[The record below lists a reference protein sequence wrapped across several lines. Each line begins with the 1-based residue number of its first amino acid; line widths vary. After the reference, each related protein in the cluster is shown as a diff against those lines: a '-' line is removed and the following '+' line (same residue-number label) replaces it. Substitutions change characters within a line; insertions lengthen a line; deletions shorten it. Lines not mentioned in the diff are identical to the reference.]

1 MVKKLTVI
9 LLDLDMGILCTLA
22 IVFFCRSINYLFG
35 SGIMTEKYGI
45 VLNNNM
51 DAYDFDFN
59 TGANGLRPNPVNQ
72 IAHTYSMGCH
82 P

>member
-1 MVKKLTVI
+1 
-9 LLDLDMGILCTLA
+9 
-22 IVFFCRSINYLFG
+22 
-35 SGIMTEKYGI
+35 MTEKYGI

-72 IAHTYSMGCH
+72 ITHTYSMDCH
-82 P
+82 PWKLTFF